1 MRLDLAVNNGFSD
14 DPNEGALQRRLRFG
28 SVLTSDSLD
37 VEAIKVARSKRRA
50 KLARNFDL
58 TFVIFLV
65 LFGMEAA
72 MGLKR
77 ASQQLAVT
85 NNVPV
90 IDATRTQIRWLI
102 RRDMDEVLSIEQGSF
117 QYPWTE
123 EEFLCCLR
131 QRNCIGTVAEL
142 DHKIVGF
149 MIYELHKSMLRIL
162 NFAVAPDA
170 RRNGI
175 GRQMVQRLVDKL
187 SQQRRREIVLEV
199 RETNVPAQ
207 LFFGNNSFRAITVLR
222 QHYNDTCEDA
232 YYMRYCLTED
242 STIPFVPHNRISEYD
257 AA

>member
-1 MRLDLAVNNGFSD
+1 
-14 DPNEGALQRRLRFG
+14 
-28 SVLTSDSLD
+28 
-37 VEAIKVARSKRRA
+37 
-50 KLARNFDL
+50 
-58 TFVIFLV
+58 
-65 LFGMEAA
+65 

-77 ASQQLAVT
+77 TNQQLAVT
-85 NNVPV
+85 NHVPA

-117 QYPWTE
+117 QFPWTE

-142 DHKIVGF
+142 DHRIVGF

-170 RRNGI
+170 RRSGI
-175 GRQMVQRLVDKL
+175 GRQMVQRLIDKL

-207 LFFGNNSFRAITVLR
+207 LFFGQNGFRAITVLR

-242 STIPFVPHNRISEYD
+242 ATIPFIPHNRISEYD